1 MGNGHCDAVV
11 ILLDAGEQ
19 IESLDGVGFTPLHRA
34 TDRNL
39 CNMCKLLL
47 KRGASL
53 DSKDRYG
60 KNPEERARSDA
71 AIIRTIIRSG
81 NNSDAADLLAAV
93 RAAGGW
99 NAYVA
104 QPRAALLAFRRDLPT
119 LRRLG
124 PSSVRAHEWLF
135 AEAPADVCTHA
146 LAFWQS
152 DRDSEY

>member
-1 MGNGHCDAVV
+1 
-11 ILLDAGEQ
+11 
-19 IESLDGVGFTPLHRA
+19 
-34 TDRNL
+34 
-39 CNMCKLLL
+39 MCKLLL
-47 KRGASL
+47 SRGASL
-53 DSKDRYG
+53 DARDRSG
-60 KNPEERARSDA
+60 RTPEEHARRPFS
-71 AIIRTIIRSG
+71 
-81 NNSDAADLLAAV
+81 NSPYAADLLAAV

-99 NAYVA
+99 SAYVA

-152 DRDSEY
+152 DRDYEVST